1 MAVPLVITIGSE
13 SAKVEVA
20 AASLEFAPLSDG
32 LLLTGDIV
40 ARTVPPGALTFFK
53 VKVLSLPV
61 VEARTAMEVMRMS
74 SPELVASICQ
84 LPKSTLV
91 ALATMVLAV
100 GVEFLVTVRVEALT
114 VCVLAEVLEA
124 GVSVTESPV
133 TSPLDVMAE
142 AGVWR
147 LTVIVLL
154 LVQPPLVARLPTTL

>member
-1 MAVPLVITIGSE
+1 MAVALVITIGSE

-74 SPELVASICQ
+74 SPELVA
-84 LPKSTLV
+84 
-91 ALATMVLAV
+91 LATMVLAV
-100 GVEFLVTVRVEALT
+100 GVEFLVTVRVETLT

-124 GVSVTESPV
+124 GVSVSESPV

>member
-32 LLLTGDIV
+32 LSLTGDRV
-40 ARTVPPGALTFFK
+40 ERTVPPGELTFFK
-53 VKVLSLPV
+53 VSVLSLPV
-61 VEARTAMEVMRMS
+61 VEARTAIEVIRIS
-74 SPELVASICQ
+74 SPELVASNCQ
-84 LPKSTLV
+84 LPIKTLV
-91 ALATMVLAV
+91 EFLTMVLAV

-124 GVSVTESPV
+124 GVSVTERPV

-142 AGVWR
+142 AGV
-147 LTVIVLL
+147 
-154 LVQPPLVARLPTTL
+154 